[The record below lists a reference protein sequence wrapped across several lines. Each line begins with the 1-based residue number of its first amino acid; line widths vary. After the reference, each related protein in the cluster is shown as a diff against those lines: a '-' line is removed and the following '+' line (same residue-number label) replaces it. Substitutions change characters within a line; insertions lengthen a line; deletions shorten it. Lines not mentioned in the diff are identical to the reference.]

1 MTVYPIARPRN
12 WGRCDM
18 LPLMTPG
25 ESAEVMR
32 RWAALAPTV
41 GEVTWTPVQAMITA
55 AEAYGRDCEG
65 RVRELAERY
74 QAKLGGLGDPLSVK
88 MTWIERSYEPAYSRW
103 LAWVLEQLGSV
114 DAVWRVL
121 GLPDP
126 LAGVRKLRTRTEVS
140 IPPGDRLDIVVY
152 CDGVES
158 VVVETKLGSAEQYDL
173 DDQLRRYRK
182 RLSDGHAKGVLIV
195 LDAEKDSYEGFVVRR
210 WKDVCVGLRRELFY
224 VARGKHLVV
233 AMILAFVGAVEQN
246 LLGFPSLEALATSPM
261 LNPRVA
267 DHIKDSMREIV

>member
-1 MTVYPIARPRN
+1 
-12 WGRCDM
+12 M

-32 RWAALAPTV
+32 RWAALAPTA

-65 RVRELAERY
+65 RVRELAGEY

-103 LAWVLEQLGSV
+103 LAWVLEQLGSA

-126 LAGVRKLRTRTEVS
+126 PAQVKLGTRTEVE
-140 IPPGDRLDIVVY
+140 IPPEGRLDIVVD
-152 CDGVES
+152 CDGAPR
-158 VVVETKLGSAEQYDL
+158 VVIETKLRSAEECFL
-173 DDQLRRYRK
+173 DDQLGRYRK
-182 RLSDGHAKGVLIV
+182 RLGDCKGVLIV

-210 WKDVCVGLRRELFY
+210 WKDVCVGLRRELLH
-224 VARGKHLVV
+224 VARGKHLVD

-246 LLGFPSLEALATSPM
+246 LLGFPSLDSLATSPM

-267 DHIKDSMREIV
+267 AHIEDSMKEIV

>member
-1 MTVYPIARPRN
+1 
-12 WGRCDM
+12 M
-18 LPLMTPG
+18 LPLMAPG

-32 RWAALAPTV
+32 RWAALAPTA

-65 RVRELAERY
+65 RVRELAGEY

-103 LAWVLEQLGSV
+103 LAWVLEQLGSA

-126 LAGVRKLRTRTEVS
+126 PPQVRKLGTETEVR
-140 IPPGDRLDIVVY
+140 ITPEDRLDIVVD
-152 CDGVES
+152 CDGAPS

-173 DDQLRRYRK
+173 DDQLGRYRK
-182 RLSDGHAKGVLIV
+182 IVGGRHAKGVLIV
-195 LDAEKDSYEGFVVRR
+195 LDAENDSYEGFVVRR
-210 WKDVCVGLRRELFY
+210 WKDVCVGLRGELLDDT
-224 VARGKHLVV
+224 RRRPQVV

-246 LLGFPSLEALATSPM
+246 LLGFPSLDSLATSPM

-267 DHIKDSMREIV
+267 AHIEESMKEIV